1 MDTLGLINI
10 ECLSLKIVI
19 KLYPTWW
26 KNSQYFYQV
35 RYRRWISQTR
45 SANFKGL

>member
-10 ECLSLKIVI
+10 ECLSLKIII

-26 KNSQYFYQV
+26 K
-35 RYRRWISQTR
+35 ISTILLPGMLSEMNQ
-45 SANFKGL
+45 SNKEFQL

>member
-19 KLYPTWW
+19 KLYPQLGG
-26 KNSQYFYQV
+26 KIPQYFYQV
-35 RYRRWISQTR
+35 RYRKWIR
-45 SANFKGL
+45 

>member
-26 KNSQYFYQV
+26 KNSTILLPGTILERNQSNKECQ
-35 RYRRWISQTR
+35 
-45 SANFKGL
+45 L